1 LKKNYLTTIFI
12 SLILIFITFTLIC
25 YPHVALQGSKRGLN
39 IWWEIVFPSL
49 LPFFILSDLL
59 ICFGIVNFIGVLLE
73 PLMKPLFKVPGVGGF
88 VWAMGMAS
96 GFPAGAKIST
106 NLYKDGELT
115 KVEAER
121 LISFTNS
128 SNPLFIFAAVSV
140 GFFNNRHLGLLF
152 ALSHYISNAIVGLIM
167 RFYHSNETMRYKH
180 TRGQHK
186 ENRLLR
192 AFRVLHIKRT
202 NEKRPV
208 GKILGDAIVTSIQ
221 TLLMIGG
228 FIITFSVLNKLLFEI
243 GFITFFSHFIEGIFS
258 FFSFHKDLAPP
269 FVSGLFEITL
279 GSQLISEVTQSSL
292 LQQVMITSVLLGFGG
307 FSIHAQVA
315 SIISEAGLRFKP
327 YFFGRII
334 QAILSPILIVIFWR
348 LLNFNELSSKHIHS
362 TIPAFNFLEDTIP
375 HMLSNSLSNY
385 GPIFTLTSLY
395 VYIILLL
402 IKILKKKKEPQA

>member
-1 LKKNYLTTIFI
+1 LKKNYISTIFI

-106 NLYKDGELT
+106 KLYKEGELT
-115 KVEAER
+115 RVEAER
-121 LISFTNS
+121 LISFTNA

-140 GFFNNRHLGLLF
+140 GFFNNRHLGILF

-180 TRGQHK
+180 TRGQQK
-186 ENRLLR
+186 QSRLLK
-192 AFRVLHIKRT
+192 AFRILHMKRT

-208 GKILGDAIVTSIQ
+208 GKILGDAITTSIQ

-228 FIITFSVLNKLLFEI
+228 FIITFSVLNKLLF
-243 GFITFFSHFIEGIFS
+243 
-258 FFSFHKDLAPP
+258 
-269 FVSGLFEITL
+269 
-279 GSQLISEVTQSSL
+279 
-292 LQQVMITSVLLGFGG
+292 
-307 FSIHAQVA
+307 
-315 SIISEAGLRFKP
+315 
-327 YFFGRII
+327 
-334 QAILSPILIVIFWR
+334 
-348 LLNFNELSSKHIHS
+348 
-362 TIPAFNFLEDTIP
+362 
-375 HMLSNSLSNY
+375 
-385 GPIFTLTSLY
+385 
-395 VYIILLL
+395 
-402 IKILKKKKEPQA
+402 